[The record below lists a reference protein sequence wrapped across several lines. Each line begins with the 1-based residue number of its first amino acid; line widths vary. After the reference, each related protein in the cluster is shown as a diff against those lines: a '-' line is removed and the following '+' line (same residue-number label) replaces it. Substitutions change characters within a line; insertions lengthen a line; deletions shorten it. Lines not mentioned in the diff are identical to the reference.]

1 MEGIVNIPNWTLV
14 PIVSWT
20 GLWFS
25 VPVLPQ
31 PFNRYFD
38 WRVDRG
44 KPFWLRVIVGYTLGC
59 LLVYAYGTFIAIV
72 AD

>member
-38 WRVDRG
+38 WRVDWG
-44 KPFWLRVIVGYTLGC
+44 QTLLAESYSGIYPWMPPGLC
-59 LLVYAYGTFIAIV
+59 LWNFYR
-72 AD
+72 DSC